1 MERLEARR
9 IMSGWMFVVL
19 VLLAARVPV
28 AEATEPVA
36 TTEVK
41 RNEAKETDH
50 PSLQFLRDNRVFVRG
65 QLDRLRLMTTFNE
78 EADAQMLDDRLL
90 RLREMSV
97 AIAAARDT
105 VADEEA
111 ALARRQLLDSVT
123 QLGELDQ
130 QLVLM
135 ETLASEQRLRLQEL
149 EADFLGNQETA
160 IVTSVRGLPSD
171 HAPGGITLSEDNT
184 VLQVPLTAA
193 EQNSLRQG
201 GVAQI
206 FHRFVEPRAHVYTV
220 GFQGPAWD
228 ALPGVEVPVNAARD
242 RITFVELD
250 LSRLSP
256 ATADHGLAA
265 RVWHR

>member
-1 MERLEARR
+1 M
-9 IMSGWMFVVL
+9 L
-19 VLLAARVPV
+19 VSLSVPVPLAA
-28 AEATEPVA
+28 ASEPVA

-41 RNEAKETDH
+41 RNEAKDVDY

-78 EADAQMLDDRLL
+78 EAGAQMLDDRLL
-90 RLREMSV
+90 RLQEMAV

-105 VADEEA
+105 VGDEEA
-111 ALARRQLLDSVT
+111 ALARRELLDSVT

-135 ETLASEQRLRLQEL
+135 ETLAGDQRLRLQEL

-160 IVTSVRGLPSD
+160 IVILVRGLPSD
-171 HAPGGITLSEDNT
+171 NTPGGITLSEDNT

-193 EQNSLRQG
+193 EQTSLRQG

-206 FHRFVEPRAHVYTV
+206 FHRFVEPRAHVYKV

-228 ALPGVEVPVNAARD
+228 ALPGIEVPVNAARD

-250 LSRLSP
+250 LSRLSV
-256 ATADHGLAA
+256 ASADHGLAA
-265 RVWHR
+265 RVWQR